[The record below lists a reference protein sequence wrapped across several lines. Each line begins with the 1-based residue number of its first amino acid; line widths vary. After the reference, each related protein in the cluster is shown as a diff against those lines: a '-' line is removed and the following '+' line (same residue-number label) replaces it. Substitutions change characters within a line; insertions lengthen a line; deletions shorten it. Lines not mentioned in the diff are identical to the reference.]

1 MTQIDIDIMRKQ
13 SGAGRELS
21 APRTGEATVSPLEPL
36 SPGQEKNRSVQ
47 EQRRPGDTTGSA
59 PGMNVSFLSYFIFF
73 VSKVKAF
80 MKIIPCKEEKNNKHL
95 VSGC

>member
-1 MTQIDIDIMRKQ
+1 M
-13 SGAGRELS
+13 S

-36 SPGQEKNRSVQ
+36 SPGQEENRSVQ
-47 EQRRPGDTTGSA
+47 ERRRRGDTTGSA
-59 PGMNVSFLSYFIFF
+59 PGMNVSFLSYFIYFFF

-95 VSGC
+95 VSEC